1 MAPYILEQPVK
12 PGDLILLSAPGRKA
26 EMLFVKHTSDG
37 NESTSTESITA
48 KPISWRI
55 PIKKGHWTLDGPRVE
70 YWEEEEDH
78 EGQQS
83 EHEMEKEDEY
93 EYGIFEEV
101 KLSEFLYS
109 FNPLGAGDTG
119 KGEDTQIMVNP
130 HGRQVEPPLHLD
142 IRAKPSYTET
152 YSNTTSPITA
162 QSAA

>member
-12 PGDLILLSAPGRKA
+12 PGDLILLSVPRRKA
-26 EMLFVKHTSDG
+26 EILFVKHTSDG
-37 NESTSTESITA
+37 NESTSTASITA

-55 PIKKGHWTLDGPRVE
+55 PIKEGHWTLNGPSVE
-70 YWEEEEDH
+70 YWEEEADH

-130 HGRQVEPPLHLD
+130 HGR
-142 IRAKPSYTET
+142 
-152 YSNTTSPITA
+152 
-162 QSAA
+162 